1 MSSPDAIVRR
11 SSRGRSVVRSRARV
25 ASRRPSRARAIAR
38 GDRRD
43 ATRATA
49 RDHASRVARRARISS
64 RRRRAVAA
72 SGARARRDDATY
84 ATLAHARRASAAYA
98 APLPGGRARARTY
111 PNVAPSVARARRR
124 DDGATRRRDATT
136 RRAMATARARR
147 ASASAWRVAA
157 LACALAC
164 AACGAY
170 AASARDASSLFD
182 GVARRRRGRRGTAR
196 DGDGADDDD
205 ARAASSTVWTRR
217 ALSVLVPLRGVAR
230 RWLLGEGARASGAFV
245 DPSLPIYVAGATS
258 CRALERR
265 LGKELWVWFVDAIG
279 IGRASAGRAR
289 LTSVLRDA
297 RTTEA
302 LDETFDELAKRYP
315 RGRCEDDDDEGDAR
329 AVSLSAEG
337 LIKFSDGIRGSIRN
351 VMALR
356 PEAVAIQPA
365 SASEHA
371 FLRDNFDLLF
381 PSTDPLDRS
390 TFHALAKL
398 ILVRRIVKA
407 LVTDFGGVERIRRG
421 LAEPLVIDVQVVVEG
436 DVMFRVHTV
445 APKSDA
451 VSGVGQRLGVISE

>member
-1 MSSPDAIVRR
+1 MTTRRIVAAAGPTRDGDDALD
-11 SSRGRSVVRSRARV
+11 A
-25 ASRRPSRARAIAR
+25 RRP
-38 GDRRD
+38 
-43 ATRATA
+43 
-49 RDHASRVARRARISS
+49 
-64 RRRRAVAA
+64 RRRAWATTND
-72 SGARARRDDATY
+72 ARYARLTRDANE
-84 ATLAHARRASAAYA
+84 RRSDDDDDEAGFRAASAAA
-98 APLPGGRARARTY
+98 LAR
-111 PNVAPSVARARRR
+111 
-124 DDGATRRRDATT
+124 ATRRRDATT

-196 DGDGADDDD
+196 DADGADDDD
-205 ARAASSTVWTRR
+205 GDDDDARVPASASSTVWTRR

-436 DVMFRVHTV
+436 DVVFRVHTV

>member
-1 MSSPDAIVRR
+1 M
-11 SSRGRSVVRSRARV
+11 
-25 ASRRPSRARAIAR
+25 
-38 GDRRD
+38 
-43 ATRATA
+43 
-49 RDHASRVARRARISS
+49 
-64 RRRRAVAA
+64 
-72 SGARARRDDATY
+72 
-84 ATLAHARRASAAYA
+84 
-98 APLPGGRARARTY
+98 
-111 PNVAPSVARARRR
+111 
-124 DDGATRRRDATT
+124 
-136 RRAMATARARR
+136 
-147 ASASAWRVAA
+147 
-157 LACALAC
+157 
-164 AACGAY
+164 
-170 AASARDASSLFD
+170 
-182 GVARRRRGRRGTAR
+182 
-196 DGDGADDDD
+196 
-205 ARAASSTVWTRR
+205 
-217 ALSVLVPLRGVAR
+217 
-230 RWLLGEGARASGAFV
+230 
-245 DPSLPIYVAGATS
+245 
-258 CRALERR
+258 
-265 LGKELWVWFVDAIG
+265 
-279 IGRASAGRAR
+279 
-289 LTSVLRDA
+289 TSVLRDA

-436 DVMFRVHTV
+436 DVVFRVHTV

>member
-1 MSSPDAIVRR
+1 VTT
-11 SSRGRSVVRSRARV
+11 
-25 ASRRPSRARAIAR
+25 
-38 GDRRD
+38 RRD
-43 ATRATA
+43 
-49 RDHASRVARRARISS
+49 
-64 RRRRAVAA
+64 
-72 SGARARRDDATY
+72 
-84 ATLAHARRASAAYA
+84 
-98 APLPGGRARARTY
+98 
-111 PNVAPSVARARRR
+111 
-124 DDGATRRRDATT
+124 DATT

-436 DVMFRVHTV
+436 DVVFRVHTV